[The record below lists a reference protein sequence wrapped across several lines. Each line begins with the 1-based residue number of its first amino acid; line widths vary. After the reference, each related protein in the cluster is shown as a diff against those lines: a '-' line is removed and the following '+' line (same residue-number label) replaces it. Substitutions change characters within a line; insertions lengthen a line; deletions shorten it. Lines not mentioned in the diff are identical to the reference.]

1 MSTLIECPEPVGRAD
16 GGGSADAFS
25 VVPSTTVHSPTVHS
39 PTVHSTTG
47 AHRVLA
53 FPERSLVLVCGVP
66 GAGKSTLLRHLFG
79 LTGVEDRTVLRG
91 EVRVVDSH
99 QSRLR
104 LTPALA
110 SLPLPYTVWRWLVHV
125 LHLLRVT
132 AALRG
137 GPVAVHESGTRR
149 WVRLLLALLGR
160 LRGYSVHVVMI
171 DASPDEAL
179 SAQRSRGRAVTAR
192 SHRAH
197 TRRWRRLCL
206 ARERGPGALVP
217 GAASLTVLARGD
229 VRLLAGVRFGGAVQL
244 TSGRFGRS
252 AGS

>member
-1 MSTLIECPEPVGRAD
+1 MSALIECPEPVGRV
-16 GGGSADAFS
+16 GGTGSAGASS
-25 VVPSTTVHSPTVHS
+25 VVPAR
-39 PTVHSTTG
+39 G
-47 AHRVLA
+47 EAGRVLS

-79 LTGVEDRTVLRG
+79 VTGAEDRTVLRG
-91 EVRVVDSH
+91 GVRVVDSH

-110 SLPLPYTVWRWLVHV
+110 ALPYIAWRWLVHV
-125 LHLLRVT
+125 LHLLRVA

-197 TRRWRRLCL
+197 TRRWRRLCR

-217 GAASLTVLARGD
+217 GAASLTVLARHD
-229 VRLLAGVRFGGAVQL
+229 VRRLAGVRFTGAVQL
-244 TSGRFGRS
+244 TSGRFGPS
-252 AGS
+252 MGS

>member
-1 MSTLIECPEPVGRAD
+1 MP
-16 GGGSADAFS
+16 SA
-25 VVPSTTVHSPTVHS
+25 V
-39 PTVHSTTG
+39 TTG
-47 AHRVLA
+47 RVLS
-53 FPERSLVLVCGVP
+53 FPARSLVLVCGVP

-79 LTGVEDRTVLRG
+79 LTGAENRTVLRG

-110 SLPLPYTVWRWLVHV
+110 ALPYTLWRWLVHV
-125 LHLLRVT
+125 LHLLRVA

-160 LRGYSVHVVMI
+160 LRGYTVHGVMI

-192 SHRAH
+192 SHRAQ
-197 TRRWRRLCL
+197 TRRWRRLCR

-217 GAASLTVLARGD
+217 GAASLTVLARHD
-229 VRLLAGVRFGGAVQL
+229 VRRLVGVRFGSAVQL
-244 TSGRFGRS
+244 TSGRVGRS
-252 AGS
+252 ARS